1 MVGHNKKNKG
11 YEVETFVL
19 DKFLELGFSAQT
31 RNAYYDL
38 DLEKNN
44 IKKQL
49 EIKSTNFIIKNGSG
63 VLTYGRF
70 YFDVSNVKD
79 QVKNNV
85 DVVAVTASGITFGF
99 SLKQTNGAIVDFKTT
114 IEAHFYPEKSWYIKE
129 KGNDHILA
137 HEQLHFDITELHV
150 RKLRYLVSQL
160 KVNPNIKQQLKQAH
174 EQANEELRI
183 MQNTYDKESMNSIHK
198 LNQVYWNT
206 YVKKELDKYQE
217 FQSFLLFGIRPI
229 IFSKVGSYKNAV
241 W

>member
-85 DVVAVTASGITFGF
+85 DVCFVVC
-99 SLKQTNGAIVDFKTT
+99 
-114 IEAHFYPEKSWYIKE
+114 IKE
-129 KGNDHILA
+129 SFEIIG
-137 HEQLHFDITELHV
+137 FM
-150 RKLRYLVSQL
+150 
-160 KVNPNIKQQLKQAH
+160 NIKTALKKFKAKKYVTLKDLMSCRFTKF
-174 EQANEELRI
+174 NKYI
-183 MQNTYDKESMNSIHK
+183 DKFI
-198 LNQVYWNT
+198 
-206 YVKKELDKYQE
+206 
-217 FQSFLLFGIRPI
+217 
-229 IFSKVGSYKNAV
+229 SK
-241 W
+241 